1 MAVDRA
7 CRCDGRSG
15 AARVKKKIKIRGV
28 MAYYIGRPVLSGV
41 YHLAI
46 TTARPIP
53 NLSSTFYIPLNC
65 VFLYTALSSPS
76 IE

>member
-1 MAVDRA
+1 
-7 CRCDGRSG
+7 
-15 AARVKKKIKIRGV
+15 

-53 NLSSTFYIPLNC
+53 NYSSTFYIPLNC
-65 VFLYTALSSPS
+65 VFLYIALSSPS
-76 IE
+76 IELEKKVEL

>member
-1 MAVDRA
+1 
-7 CRCDGRSG
+7 
-15 AARVKKKIKIRGV
+15 